1 MIRLDFEQGSP
12 EWINAR
18 LALPTASQFH
28 RILTPRTLKLS
39 ASSETYAHELLAEEM
54 LGHPI
59 DEQESQFMTR
69 GSEMERD
76 AVKFYEF
83 TQEVETQKV
92 GFLLR
97 DDGLVG
103 CSPDRLVGDD
113 GGLEIKCYAAAN
125 HVGAMLN
132 AEEEKA
138 RCQIQGA
145 LWITGRA
152 WWERLSYNPELPSV
166 ITHSVRDEKFIEA
179 LASAVNQFIEYLE
192 QCREKLIRDG
202 FMSETAITMRAE
214 RRRGFGIV
222 DV

>member
-1 MIRLDFEQGSP
+1 MIVLDFAQGSDA
-12 EWINAR
+12 WIAAR
-18 LALPTASQFH
+18 LGLPTASQFH

-69 GSEMERD
+69 GSQMEID

-92 GFLLR
+92 GLLLR

-103 CSPDRLVGDD
+103 VSPDRLVGDD

-138 RCQIQGA
+138 KCQIQGC

-152 WWERLSYNPELPSV
+152 HWDRLSYNPELPSV
-166 ITHSVRDEKFIEA
+166 ITRHYRDREFIGA
-179 LASAVNQFIEYLE
+179 LAGAVNAFIDRLE
-192 QCREKLIRDG
+192 QLRDKLIGDG
-202 FMSETAITMRAE
+202 FMPEAAIAMRAE

-222 DV
+222 VV